1 MINDLFQTL
10 ISIQTLQG
18 KLTNLIGIRKQIPEL
33 RFPTSVCTHS
43 GFEQMQL
50 KELHSTA
57 VSSAEVLRL
66 VQNLELKIK
75 IHQKTFLSHN
85 KIRLTF
91 TFT

>member
-1 MINDLFQTL
+1 MFVHT
-10 ISIQTLQG
+10 
-18 KLTNLIGIRKQIPEL
+18 
-33 RFPTSVCTHS
+33 

-85 KIRLTF
+85 KIKLTF